1 MQKHDLQRLVK
12 EHAQKLV
19 KSHRPLN
26 GASACI
32 AADVLVAAGQKTIPP
47 NYKASDVE
55 NQYKTRFLR
64 VYNDVNEET
73 VRFGNFEV
81 IGAVHCLLDIVLM
94 SLPPQSCCCF
104 STECMCIRA
113 SPSRQVMCNSIRKTT
128 VFGVD
133 FTAPRVSC
141 KCVFL
146 LLEQK
151 KWMYSGVAEVKRLDP
166 QVGVHQLVD
175 EQLNCCQVFEGS
187 VNIF

>member
-1 MQKHDLQRLVK
+1 MK

-19 KSHRPLN
+19 NSHGPLS

-32 AADVLVAAGQKTIPP
+32 AAAVLVAAGQKTIPP
-47 NYKASDVE
+47 NYEASDVV
-55 NQYKTRFLR
+55 NQYKTRLLR

-113 SPSRQVMCNSIRKTT
+113 SPSRQVMRNSIRKTT
-128 VFGVD
+128 IFGVD
-133 FTAPRVSC
+133 FTVRPRVSC

-151 KWMYSGVAEVKRLDP
+151 IGCIQESPRWRGWTHKLECISW
-166 QVGVHQLVD
+166 
-175 EQLNCCQVFEGS
+175 
-187 VNIF
+187 